1 MSMRWNELSDTQ
13 REQISAFVESLT
25 QAGWEA
31 NSWHKLVLAGMPCSP
46 QALAELH
53 GPAAQQSL
61 SLELEQDALI
71 WTVQAKYV
79 AYMLRVLMP
88 VRALEPWLAL
98 QGAVDTLTP
107 HFALEIALALVGDQ
121 VPISCSVDGGPWRP
135 LELDAERAH
144 WALTGEPAAWELL
157 SCRVMAHLESVAQL
171 PGWADQ
177 CLSAQQIARALDA
190 LKELI
195 PTLSWERLSEHFE
208 ALGLSQARSWSTL
221 RPVWAPEEFGMRPDP
236 ALNHPLQ
243 EASPAHWFHLAITH
257 ALPEEDAQRPLEQLY
272 DMALELMAHGRHDQP
287 QDLLGRVLAARPA
300 FAEAWHNLALV
311 CPQGSPQATQALQI
325 ATSCYKAH
333 VEHDPQDAY
342 AWFWL
347 ASVQLASAP
356 PNREAA
362 LESLMHAI
370 ELEPG
375 YAREA
380 MIEPDF
386 EPLRQDP
393 RFLKL
398 VD

>member
-1 MSMRWNELSDTQ
+1 MRWNELSDTQ

-31 NSWHKLVLAGMPCSP
+31 QSWHKLVLAGMPCSP

-71 WTVQAKYV
+71 WTIQAKYV
-79 AYMLRVLMP
+79 PYMLRVLMP
-88 VRALEPWLAL
+88 VRALAPWLEL
-98 QGAVDTLTP
+98 HGAVDTLTP
-107 HFALEIALALVGDQ
+107 HFALEIALALVNAQ
-121 VPISCSVDGGPWRP
+121 VPISCSVDGGAWRA
-135 LELDAERAH
+135 LELDAARAQ
-144 WALTGEPAAWELL
+144 WALAGEPAAWELL
-157 SCRVMAHLESVAQL
+157 SCRVMAHLESAAQL

-177 CLSAQQIARALDA
+177 CLSAQQIADALDA
-190 LKELI
+190 LKVLI
-195 PTLSWERLSEHFE
+195 PTLSWERLSDHFE

-221 RPVWAPEEFGMRPDP
+221 RPVWAPEEFAMRLDPDTAP
-236 ALNHPLQ
+236 Q
-243 EASPAHWFHLAITH
+243 EDSPAHWFHLAITH
-257 ALPEEDAQRPLEQLY
+257 TLAQDDAQRPLEQLY

-287 QDLLGRVLAARPA
+287 QALLGRVLAARPA
-300 FAEAWHNLALV
+300 FAEAWHNMALA
-311 CPQGSPQATQALQI
+311 CPQGSPEATQALQI

-347 ASVQLASAP
+347 ASVQLASASP
-356 PNREAA
+356 DHEAA

>member
-1 MSMRWNELSDTQ
+1 MRWNELSDPQ
-13 REQISAFVESLT
+13 REQISRFVESLT

-31 NSWHKLVLAGMPCSP
+31 QSWHKLVLAGMPCSP
-46 QALAELH
+46 QALAEQH

-71 WTVQAKYV
+71 WTVQAKHV

-88 VRALEPWLAL
+88 INALERWLSL
-98 QGAVDTLTP
+98 HSVVDALTP
-107 HFALEIALALVGDQ
+107 HLALEIALALVNDQ
-121 VPISCSVDGGPWRP
+121 VPISCSVDGSAWRP
-135 LELDAERAH
+135 LEPGADRAQ
-144 WALTGEPAAWELL
+144 WALGGEQAAWELL

-177 CLSAQQIARALDA
+177 CISAHHISKALA
-190 LKELI
+190 SLLELV
-195 PTLSWERLSEHFE
+195 PELSWARLNEHFE
-208 ALGLSQARSWSTL
+208 ALGLSPARSWSTL
-221 RPVWAPEEFGMRPDP
+221 RPLWAPDEFAMCYKPE
-236 ALNHPLQ
+236 LTS
-243 EASPAHWFHLAITH
+243 SPAQDAHPARWFHLAITQE
-257 ALPEEDAQRPLEQLY
+257 LSEDDAARPLEQLY
-272 DMALELMAHGRHDQP
+272 DTALELMAHGRHEQP
-287 QDLLGRVLAARPA
+287 RALLARVLAARPA

-311 CPQGSPQATQALQI
+311 CPESSEEGTQALQI
-325 ATSCYKAH
+325 ATACYTAH

-347 ASVQLASAP
+347 ASVHLAATP
-356 PNREAA
+356 PQTEAA

-386 EPLRQDP
+386 EPLRQEP
-393 RFLKL
+393 RFLQL